1 MKTEQLMNERLLQH
15 LKETLVGCSVKPLPP
30 LCVVL
35 VFQMQKFKDFTE
47 GPGLPCTR
55 HCAQKYQR
63 DRVFSKII
71 SIMDGWIETATK
83 KIFFLSPLAI

>member
-1 MKTEQLMNERLLQH
+1 MNERLLQH

-55 HCAQKYQR
+55 HCAHKYQR
-63 DRVFSKII
+63 ARFLSKTI
-71 SIMDGWIETATK
+71 SIMDGWIEEQLKNLFPVTVSY
-83 KIFFLSPLAI
+83 LRDS